1 MDKKFA
7 FLFICCLLAACQSP
21 FKFQGQ
27 YPTPIPMSS
36 QDLQYNAYT
45 PTPFQPSI
53 VNGDS
58 NSVTELTHIAQLS
71 SGSEPASFILPTPTA
86 TTIPQ
91 RRFNIL
97 LLGSDW
103 RPSSG
108 FRTDVILLVS
118 INQDTGNVSLI
129 SFPRDLYVYIPGY
142 GEDRIN
148 TAQARG
154 GFDTTTQVFQQNFNI
169 RIDRYIMTNFAG
181 FTNLLD
187 TLGGVEVNAAK
198 DLYDRCDLPQSND
211 GYCYISTGSHWMDG
225 QTALWY
231 VRSRYS
237 SSDFDRT
244 RRAQE
249 VVLALFSKLISIDAL
264 VKAPEIYSILSGN
277 LETDLTLEEIL
288 ALIPYATNVLNNESE
303 ISRFSISSTEVTSYT
318 VPSTGAMVLLPNYDK
333 IQMIVTDAFSR

>member
-1 MDKKFA
+1 MEKKFA
-7 FLFICCLLAACQSP
+7 LLLICCVLAACQSP
-21 FKFQGQ
+21 FSYQGQ
-27 YPTPIPMSS
+27 RPTPVQISA
-36 QDLQYNAYT
+36 QGLQSNSYT
-45 PTPFQPSI
+45 PTPFQPFMAD
-53 VNGDS
+53 GDA
-58 NSVTELTHIAQLS
+58 NPGTQLTQIAQLS
-71 SGSEPASFILPTPTA
+71 SGNATASYILPTPTA

-108 FRTDVILLVS
+108 FRTDVILLIS
-118 INQDTGNVSLI
+118 INQDTGNISLI
-129 SFPRDLYVYIPGY
+129 SFPRDLYLYIPGY

-154 GFDTTTQVFQQNFNI
+154 GFDTTIQVFQQNFGI
-169 RIDRYIMTNFAG
+169 RLDRYVMTNFSG
-181 FTNLLD
+181 FTNLVD
-187 TLGGVEVNAAK
+187 ALGGVEVDAAQ

-211 GYCYISTGSHWMDG
+211 GYCYISPGSHWMDG

-249 VVLALFSKLISIDAL
+249 VVLALFSKLISLDAL
-264 VKAPEIYSILSGN
+264 VNAPEIYSILAGN
-277 LETDLTLEEIL
+277 LETNLSLEEIL
-288 ALIPYATNVLNNESE
+288 ALIPYATRVLNNESE
-303 ISRFSISSTEVTSYT
+303 ISRFSISSSEVTSYT

-333 IQMIVTDAFSR
+333 IQIIVLDAFSR